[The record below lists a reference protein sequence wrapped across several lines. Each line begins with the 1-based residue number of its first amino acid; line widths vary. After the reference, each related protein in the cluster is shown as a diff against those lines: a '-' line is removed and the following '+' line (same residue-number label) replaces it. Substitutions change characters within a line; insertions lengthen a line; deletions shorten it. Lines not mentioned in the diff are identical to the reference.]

1 MNHQTVQIEIA
12 PGELI
17 DKITIL
23 QIKSARMTDSQK
35 LKNVR
40 VELDCLTRSRD
51 EAISGD
57 RQLDALTTQLKEV
70 NEKLWDIEDNIR
82 RCEQQRDFGDTF
94 IELARSVY
102 QSNDRR
108 AAIKKQ
114 INLLLGSHLVEEKEY
129 VEYDE
134 GGVSN
139 DSKDAA

>member
-1 MNHQTVQIEIA
+1 MNHQTIQIEIA

-17 DKITIL
+17 DKMTIL
-23 QIKSARMTDSQK
+23 EIKSARMTDSQK

-51 EAISGD
+51 EAILGN

-82 RCEQQRDFGDTF
+82 RCEQQQDFGETF

-129 VEYDE
+129 VEYDK
-134 GGVSN
+134 GSVSD